1 MQIPVLVGI
10 LSTLLATDGL
20 VKATDLAEKFEIS
33 TRSVY
38 RYVAA
43 LSEGGIPIMSTVG
56 RGGGWSII
64 DTYKLKATYFTEEE
78 YQRVIFCLQSFSL
91 QDEITKQALQK
102 LQGLKRSHTG
112 ATVLQSDQFIVDSVD
127 YAVRDLVP
135 QLSNCIADKVL
146 CTIEYHSKDGVDTI
160 RTVEPYCLILKD
172 GAWYVYCFCRLR
184 KGFRY
189 FKVARIVK
197 MEMGDHFV
205 GREFQADSTVIQTDI
220 LKDKEMCEIIL
231 SVESSALSAC
241 EEWLGVS
248 SVAKVGESYVAKATL
263 PYDDLLVSKI
273 LSLGVGVRVE
283 KPARLRKAIVDRCNY
298 VSEVNCEDDF
308 S

>member
-10 LSTLLATDGL
+10 LSTLLSTDGL

-38 RYVAA
+38 RYVAT

-64 DTYKLKATYFTEEE
+64 DTYKLKATFFTEDE
-78 YQRVIFCLQSFSL
+78 YERVIFCLQSSTL
-91 QDEITKQALQK
+91 QDDVTKQAIQK

-112 ATVLQSDQFIVDSVD
+112 ANVLRSDQFMVDSVD
-127 YAVRDLVP
+127 YSVRDLIP
-135 QLSNCIADKVL
+135 QLSDCIAQKTL
-146 CTIEYHSKDGVDTI
+146 CEIEYHSKDGVNTI
-160 RTVEPYCLILKD
+160 RMVEPYCLILKD

-197 MEMGDHFV
+197 MKLCDHFV
-205 GREFQADSTVIQTDI
+205 GREYHADPSVIQSDI
-220 LKDKEMCEIIL
+220 LKDKEMCEVIL
-231 SVESSALSAC
+231 SVHPSALSAC
-241 EEWLGVS
+241 EEWLGVN
-248 SVAKVGESYVAKATL
+248 SVARLGDSYIAKATL
-263 PYDDLLVSKI
+263 PYDELLISKI
-273 LSLGVGVRVE
+273 LSLGLGVRVE
-283 KPARLRKAIVDRCNY
+283 KPLRLRQDLVERCQYVMDHNY
-298 VSEVNCEDDF
+298 GDD
-308 S
+308 